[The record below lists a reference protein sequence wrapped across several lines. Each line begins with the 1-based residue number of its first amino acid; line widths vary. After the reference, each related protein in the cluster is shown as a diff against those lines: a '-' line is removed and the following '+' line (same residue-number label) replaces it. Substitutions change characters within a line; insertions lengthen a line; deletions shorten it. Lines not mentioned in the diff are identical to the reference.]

1 VRTKVAGATSGGGV
15 AGGAANKQNVQA
27 ASSQTSAAAQAA
39 AFYAVAT
46 ERNLETPTKAYAS
59 GAALQFNLPPSGIG
73 TYAIVSFLGT
83 LSIGS
88 GLTVGTYTASPWYP
102 YNLLTVNYVD
112 YLGFTRTNATG
123 WQLHIL
129 ERIKAFQFDP
139 SVTLGSG
146 VSTALQNVI
155 YAKSIP
161 TPVISTVVTSALAFS
176 FVIPIS
182 TNRNSIRGSHLFNIT
197 GSQDIVTI
205 NCVAPLG
212 GPNNMDSPL
221 TKTGAGSADVV
232 TVTGTVDLSYY
243 YMDWPS
249 GTVVPQAELA
259 LAHQVN
265 SVTQNQNIA
274 AGQQYQYLV
283 PTGFVF
289 SRFITEFV
297 TGATAA
303 AALGDTVDVT
313 FFSFYLDA
321 NTQIHGENLT
331 SYLAR
336 IMRLYGSSL
345 PDGVLV
351 TDLSSRPVN
360 SNSYSQV
367 AINVTL
373 DNTVT
378 TTFSFFRTLA
388 DGLTLQNQNLQA
400 IGAQAS

>member
-1 VRTKVAGATSGGGV
+1 VRTKSPAAGSGGGV

-27 ASSQTSAAAQAA
+27 ASTQTSAATQAA

-46 ERNLETPTKAYAS
+46 ERNLETPTKAFAA

-83 LSIGS
+83 LTIGS
-88 GLTVGTYTASPWYP
+88 GTVIGTYTASPWYP

-112 YLGFTRTNATG
+112 YLGFTRTNASG

-155 YAKSIP
+155 FAKSIP
-161 TPVISTVVTSALAFS
+161 TPIASTNVTSAVAFS

-205 NCVAPLG
+205 NCITPLAG
-212 GPNNMDSPL
+212 GANNMDSPISV
-221 TKTGAGSADVV
+221 TGGNANVV
-232 TVTGTVDLSYY
+232 TVAGTVDLSYY

-249 GTVVPQAELA
+249 GTVVPQGELS

-283 PTGFVF
+283 PTGFIF

-303 AALGDTVDVT
+303 AALADTIDVT

-321 NTQIHGENLT
+321 NAQIHGENLT

-336 IMRLYGSSL
+336 AMRLYGSSL

-378 TTFSFFRTLA
+378 TTFAFFRTLA